1 MGITQAQWENLNKFH
16 KKMQKMTGLKGKFA
30 SKRLLEMRPKWK
42 RGGGGDDQ
50 ALNQQIADDVVEYS
64 EEITRTARQ
73 GNNTVTLNRQDV
85 HVDLA
90 RVNPTLAIA
99 LFAERSEDRAAAI
112 RNILLPQTIHN
123 YGGILVRLLVLGMD
137 IWGTYTTWDLFNGL
151 TGVTN
156 SILET
161 VTPVTPS
168 PAPAPRSW
176 SNGFGLLGS
185 GPTPAPAPALPPPP
199 EGLMMMMFRWVIS
212 GGTAVGYRARLVL
225 AWIADYLNKIVGG
238 SQVAVTLI
246 VFILLTVASMLII
259 SAYEN
264 GVRLWY
270 GLGSIDTRPNAPVSS
285 QQQPPQHSTAALD
298 RLRDGRG
305 NLPPQ
310 LTGRSPRTTQKKSI
324 RRRRSKTP
332 VSKSQLALAKAK
344 REHKHAKK
352 AAAYGDVK
360 RSNFSFD
367 NYKPDKG
374 GPGLSTGG
382 KRHKKRKRRKRTRK
396 RSRNLIHKLFRLA
409 GGKRRKRKRKT
420 KRKR

>member
-1 MGITQAQWENLNKFH
+1 MGITQAQWEELNKFH

-42 RGGGGDDQ
+42 RGGGGDDL

-99 LFAERSEDRAAAI
+99 LFAERADDRAAAI

-123 YGGILVRLLVLGMD
+123 YGGILVRLLLLGMD

-151 TGVTN
+151 TNVTN

-161 VTPVTPS
+161 VSPVTPS
-168 PAPAPRSW
+168 PAPTPRNW
-176 SNGFGLLGS
+176 RNGFGLLGS
-185 GPTPAPAPALPPPP
+185 GPTPAPSPALPPPP
-199 EGLMMMMFRWVIS
+199 EGLMMMMFNYVIS
-212 GGTAVGYRARLVL
+212 GGNAVGHRARLVL
-225 AWIADYLNKIVGG
+225 AWFADYLHTTVGATQTG
-238 SQVAVTLI
+238 VTLI
-246 VFILLTVASMLII
+246 VFFLLTVASMLII
-259 SAYEN
+259 SGYEN

-285 QQQPPQHSTAALD
+285 QQPPQHSTAALD
-298 RLRDGRG
+298 RLRDDRG
-305 NLPPQ
+305 YLPPQ
-310 LTGRSPRTTQKKSI
+310 LTGRSQRTIQNKGV
-324 RRRRSKTP
+324 RRRGKTP
-332 VSKSQLALAKAK
+332 VSKRLAKAK
-344 REHKHAKK
+344 EEHRIAKK
-352 AAAYGDVK
+352 RAAYGDVR
-360 RSNFSFD
+360 RSKFSFD

-382 KRHKKRKRRKRTRK
+382 KRRKSRKRRKRTRK

>member
-1 MGITQAQWENLNKFH
+1 MGITQEQWEELNKFH

-42 RGGGGDDQ
+42 RGGGGDDDL
-50 ALNQQIADDVVEYS
+50 ALNQQIAEDVVEYS

-90 RVNPTLAIA
+90 RVNPTLALA
-99 LFAERSEDRAAAI
+99 LFADRAEDRAAAI

-156 SILET
+156 SILDS

-199 EGLMMMMFRWVIS
+199 EGLMMMMFNYVIS
-212 GGTAVGYRARLVL
+212 GGTAVGHRARLVL
-225 AWIADYLNKIVGG
+225 AWFADYLNKIVGG
-238 SQVAVTLI
+238 SQVGVTLI
-246 VFILLTVASMLII
+246 VFILLTIASMLII

-270 GLGSIDTRPNAPVSS
+270 GLGSIDTRPNAHVSS
-285 QQQPPQHSTAALD
+285 QQTPQHQLPSQRPLD
-298 RLRDGRG
+298 RLQDERG
-305 NLPPQ
+305 NLPPMRYSSR
-310 LTGRSPRTTQKKSI
+310 LGRSGKTRG
-324 RRRRSKTP
+324 KTP
-332 VSKSQLALAKAK
+332 VRRRNTKKIRKKKKKAK
-344 REHKHAKK
+344 KR
-352 AAAYGDVK
+352 AAFGIRDEPK
-360 RSNFSFD
+360 FKFPD
-367 NYKPDKG
+367 NDKDPNNDG
-374 GPGLSTGG
+374 AGLTTGG
-382 KRHKKRKRRKRTRK
+382 KRRKRRKRTRK